1 MILDIQKGVFSIKV
15 ILELKE
21 LFQKLS
27 CVEDIVIS
35 ETIIDCNV
43 IEYDIARYIFSYCM
57 IICEVGDARHPGL
70 PKRFWELILYS

>member
-35 ETIIDCNV
+35 KTMIDCNV
-43 IEYDIARYIFSYCM
+43 MEYDIVWYIFSYCM
-57 IICEVGDARHPGL
+57 RICEGWRC
-70 PKRFWELILYS
+70 

>member
-1 MILDIQKGVFSIKV
+1 MILDIQKGVFGIKV

-35 ETIIDCNV
+35 ETMIDCNV
-43 IEYDIARYIFSYCM
+43 MEYDI
-57 IICEVGDARHPGL
+57 V
-70 PKRFWELILYS
+70 

>member
-35 ETIIDCNV
+35 ETMIDCNV
-43 IEYDIARYIFSYCM
+43 MEYDIVTYIFSYCM
-57 IICEVGDARHPGL
+57 RICEGWRC
-70 PKRFWELILYS
+70 

>member
-35 ETIIDCNV
+35 ETMIDCNV
-43 IEYDIARYIFSYCM
+43 MEYDIVHTYSQIVWEFVK
-57 IICEVGDARHPGL
+57 VGDARRPDL
-70 PKRFWELILYS
+70 PKGFGS

>member
-35 ETIIDCNV
+35 ETMNVCNV
-43 IEYDIARYIFSYCM
+43 IAYKL
-57 IICEVGDARHPGL
+57 VKKHV
-70 PKRFWELILYS
+70 LILYENLRRMEMLGVPIP

>member
-35 ETIIDCNV
+35 ETMIDCNV
-43 IEYDIARYIFSYCM
+43 MEYDIVRYIFSDCM
-57 IICEVGDARHPGL
+57 RICEGWRC
-70 PKRFWELILYS
+70 

>member
-35 ETIIDCNV
+35 ETMIDCNV
-43 IEYDIARYIFSYCM
+43 MEYDIVIYIFSDCM
-57 IICEVGDARHPGL
+57 RICEGWRC
-70 PKRFWELILYS
+70 

>member
-27 CVEDIVIS
+27 CVEGIVIS
-35 ETIIDCNV
+35 ETVIDCIVMECNLL
-43 IEYDIARYIFSYCM
+43 RYMFSYYTG
-57 IICEVGDARHPGL
+57 ICEG
-70 PKRFWELILYS
+70 W